1 MQFENALGHL
11 NRSFGP
17 KETEM
22 AAGAGVEQLKTSD
35 ASSLPLG
42 DSFGHLNHSL
52 GPNKN

>member
-1 MQFENALGHL
+1 MQFESALGHL

-17 KETEM
+17 KEAKK

-35 ASSLPLG
+35 ASSMPLG

-52 GPNKN
+52 GPKKT